1 MTSEN
6 TRVMNNKQLISIC
19 IPTYNYGNYLPEALN
34 SVISQT
40 YDNIEILVVDDASN
54 DNTEEVVLGFSKLDN
69 RIRFIRHEKNI
80 GMVNNWNFCLENARG
95 ELIKF
100 LFADDYLVDNEAI
113 EKLSSAFED
122 SNVVLAT
129 SSRFFVNNKSAVI
142 SSIVPDL
149 FGKGVSGID
158 AIRMC
163 ILMQQNI
170 IGEPSTV
177 MFRKIDALR
186 GFNNRYNQLV
196 DLEMWFYLL
205 MKGELFF
212 CPEILCAFRVHDQQ
226 QTAKNRAKSI
236 TVLET
241 DLLYENYLHVIKK
254 PVSKL
259 IIMYLKYDLDY
270 QRNKNRSKFGG
281 NSKNKYINNLAFYLL
296 LPIYKIVKPVV
307 KMGRKFY
314 LMGNLS

>member
-1 MTSEN
+1 
-6 TRVMNNKQLISIC
+6 
-19 IPTYNYGNYLPEALN
+19 
-34 SVISQT
+34 
-40 YDNIEILVVDDASN
+40 
-54 DNTEEVVLGFSKLDN
+54 
-69 RIRFIRHEKNI
+69 
-80 GMVNNWNFCLENARG
+80 
-95 ELIKF
+95 
-100 LFADDYLVDNEAI
+100 
-113 EKLSSAFED
+113 
-122 SNVVLAT
+122 
-129 SSRFFVNNKSAVI
+129 
-142 SSIVPDL
+142 
-149 FGKGVSGID
+149 
-158 AIRMC
+158 
-163 ILMQQNI
+163 
-170 IGEPSTV
+170 
-177 MFRKIDALR
+177 
-186 GFNNRYNQLV
+186 
-196 DLEMWFYLL
+196 

-254 PVSKL
+254 SVSKL
-259 IIMYLKYDLDY
+259 IIMCLKYDLDY